1 MKKVYIIF
9 EKDLKENRVEIYDV
23 ILDKN
28 FAKRT
33 VDKLNKQNAYNTED
47 EDFEYTLE
55 SYNVNENTEDEFYG
69 I

>member
-9 EKDLKENRVEIYDV
+9 EKDLKEDRVEIYDV

-28 FAKRT
+28 FAKRA

-55 SYNVNENTEDEFYG
+55 SYNVNEDTEDEFYG

>member
-28 FAKRT
+28 FAKRA

-47 EDFEYTLE
+47 VDFEYTLE